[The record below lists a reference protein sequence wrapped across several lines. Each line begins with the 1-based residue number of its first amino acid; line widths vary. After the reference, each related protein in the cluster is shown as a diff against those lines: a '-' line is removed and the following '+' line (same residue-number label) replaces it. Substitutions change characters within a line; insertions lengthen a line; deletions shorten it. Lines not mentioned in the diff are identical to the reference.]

1 MQNVTI
7 QDVARR
13 AGVSKGLVSLAL
25 NNRPGVAVATR
36 QRVLDAAAELGWIPN
51 SYARGLSLRTTFT
64 LGLVVHRDPSVLS
77 SNPFFASFIT
87 GVESV
92 LSTRGWSLLLS
103 VVPDEDAERD
113 AYRNLAGNRADGF
126 FLTDLRSDDPRPAL
140 LAELGAEAVLV
151 GPPQPGTDLPSVN
164 LDDPQGVTAAVEH
177 LVRLGHRWIAHVTGD
192 VRMVH
197 GAGRL
202 EAFRRAMERA
212 GLAADL
218 VRPGDF
224 SAASG
229 AAATASLLAAPVR
242 PTAIVYGSDP
252 MAVAGLKV
260 LQSEGV
266 RVPDDMSIVG
276 FDGIELAEYLNPPLT
291 TVRTDPVRW
300 GVEAARLLCARL
312 AGEPAPDQP
321 ELPPAELLVRDST
334 AAPHNP
340 GESP

>member
-1 MQNVTI
+1 MPNVTI

-36 QRVLDAAAELGWIPN
+36 QRVLDAASELGWIPN

-64 LGLVVHRDPSVLS
+64 LGLVVRRDPSVLMA
-77 SNPFFASFIT
+77 NPFFASFIT

-103 VVPDEDAERD
+103 VVPDQEAERD

-126 FLTDLRSDDPRPAL
+126 FLTDLRIDDPRPQL
-140 LAELGAEAVLV
+140 LAELGAQAVLV
-151 GPPQPGTDLPSVN
+151 GPPQPDTDLPAVN
-164 LDDPQGVTAAVEH
+164 LDDRPGVTASVEH
-177 LVRLGHRWIAHVTGD
+177 LLRLGHRRIAHVTGD
-192 VRMVH
+192 LRMVH

-202 EAFRRAMERA
+202 DAFRQALDRA

-218 VRPGDF
+218 IQPGDF

-229 AAATASLLAAPVR
+229 ATATEALLAEPDP
-242 PTAIVYGSDP
+242 PTAIVYGSDS

-260 LQSEGV
+260 LQSAGA
-266 RVPDDMSIVG
+266 RVPDDVSIVG
-276 FDGIELAEYLNPPLT
+276 FDGIELGDYLTPPLT

-300 GVEAARLLCARL
+300 GVAAALLLCARL
-312 AGEPAPDQP
+312 AGEAIPDHP
-321 ELPPAELLVRDST
+321 DLPPAELLVRGST
-334 AAPHNP
+334 AAPTDP
-340 GESP
+340 GEAE

>member
-1 MQNVTI
+1 MPNVTI

-25 NNRPGVAVATR
+25 NNRPGVAAATR
-36 QRVLDAAAELGWIPN
+36 QRVLDTAAELGWIPN
-51 SYARGLSLRTTFT
+51 QYARGLSLRTTFT
-64 LGLVVHRDPSVLS
+64 LGLVVRRDPSVLMA
-77 SNPFFASFIT
+77 NPFFASFIT

-126 FLTDLRSDDPRPAL
+126 FLTDLRIDDPRPGL

-151 GPPQPGTDLPSVN
+151 GPPQPGTDLPAVN
-164 LDDPQGVTAAVEH
+164 LDDRPGVTASVDH
-177 LVRLGHRWIAHVTGD
+177 LVQLGHRRIAHVTGD
-192 VRMVH
+192 VRLVH

-202 EAFRRAMERA
+202 DAFRRAMERA
-212 GLAADL
+212 GLAPDL

-229 AAATASLLAAPVR
+229 AAATAALLSGPDR
-242 PTAIVYGSDP
+242 PTAIVYGSDS

-266 RVPDDMSIVG
+266 RVPEDVSIVG
-276 FDGIELAEYLNPPLT
+276 FEGIELGEYLNPPLT
-291 TVRTDPVRW
+291 TVRTEPVRW
-300 GVEAARLLCARL
+300 GVEAATLLCARL
-312 AGEPAPDQP
+312 AGEPNPDQP
-321 ELPPAELLVRDST
+321 DLPPAELLVRDST
-334 AAPHNP
+334 AAPP
-340 GESP
+340 STGDPV